1 MIEKEGRPVWQAG
14 EPDGPQVVDAFA
26 FSASSGNSCRGARL
40 QRREHDSGARTFAG
54 SLRHSVFQP

>member
-1 MIEKEGRPVWQAG
+1 MIAKEGRPVWQAG
-14 EPDGPQVVDAFA
+14 EAGNPQVVDGFA

-54 SLRHSVFQP
+54 IPRHSVF